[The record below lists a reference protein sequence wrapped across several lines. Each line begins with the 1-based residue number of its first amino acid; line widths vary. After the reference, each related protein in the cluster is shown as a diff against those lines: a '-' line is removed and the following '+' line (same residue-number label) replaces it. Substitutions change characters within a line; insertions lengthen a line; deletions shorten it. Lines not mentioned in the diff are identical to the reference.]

1 MTTISKHVS
10 NTVSPG
16 YGAIP
21 PLTTSQVFI
30 TGAGSAGNA
39 STFGSTG
46 NITLNGGSHIYATN
60 TTSLGGGSSG
70 QFLTTGLNGTSWT
83 NPSTQFNNSN
93 GKPIM
98 TVPVGKDEIVLEK
111 DATLT
116 VKGKVV
122 INDRD
127 LEERLNTI
135 EKVLQI
141 PERDVKLE
149 AKHPKLKK
157 LYDEYINA
165 LGKYRT
171 FESIKGND

>member
-1 MTTISKHVS
+1 
-10 NTVSPG
+10 
-16 YGAIP
+16 
-21 PLTTSQVFI
+21 VFT

-39 STFGSTG
+39 STFSSAG
-46 NITLNGGSHIYATN
+46 NITLNGGSHIYTTN

-70 QFLTTGLNGTSWT
+70 QFLTTGVNGTSWT
-83 NPSTQFNNSN
+83 NSSTQFNNSN

-98 TVPVGKDEIVLEK
+98 TVPAGKDEVVLEK
-111 DATLT
+111 DATLI
-116 VKGKVV
+116 VKGRVV
-122 INDRD
+122 INDVD
-127 LEERLNTI
+127 LEERLKTI

-141 PERDVKLE
+141 PERDVILE
-149 AKHPKLKK
+149 KKHPKLKK